1 MESGLSLVGG
11 EFCWYSHEG
20 EDHSL
25 AARLTVEVIMSLEAL
40 NTFGTLAT
48 VVIVS
53 ATAIAAL
60 IQLRHL
66 RAANQINAMLA
77 VGEALD
83 AKAVR
88 DASDLVRANLSSAI
102 NDLDYRKL
110 VVARVRGTM
119 PPDVKAEYADLAAA
133 ARFVCNSY
141 EELGNLIKRGFV
153 DPEYVFDRYCVV
165 VLRSWKELELQI
177 GLVREVLNDSSV
189 WENFEYLA
197 VQCEDWQRRH
207 PSSYPRGVRRMQI
220 DLPWPV
226 PTAQAT

>member
-1 MESGLSLVGG
+1 
-11 EFCWYSHEG
+11 
-20 EDHSL
+20 
-25 AARLTVEVIMSLEAL
+25 MSLEAL

-88 DASDLVRANLSSAI
+88 DASDLVRANLSTAI
-102 NDLDYRKL
+102 NDIDYRKL

-119 PPDVKAEYADLAAA
+119 LPDTKAEYADLAAA

-177 GLVREVLNDSSV
+177 GLVREVLSDSSV

-220 DLPWPV
+220 NLPWPV